1 MPKPPAILT
10 SDGKNITGQ
19 TLVLTRAGLDL
30 RLDLAADQEL
40 DGTSI
45 LSLDPAPGSESS
57 VGMVTL
63 SGTVSCD
70 LGAFPNSSAVSWL
83 LADWGSERPL
93 ASIQVQTATAAKAR
107 VKVFSNGGWSPLYP
121 IDIIATGS
129 VQGFNPVVAG
139 KVLIE
144 LVTSGQYPGLWNP
157 APAVVI
163 GLILKAVTL
172 PGDLSLTVAGQA
184 VGSRLSG
191 LLPAAGAPVEGFA
204 AAVNAYLADPKSV
217 RPVPLHFSAG
227 LPGRLQAQ
235 FSPVA
240 VTLIRQ
246 LDGNANEGLSL
257 SWQGRAGESAGS
269 HGEAQSG
276 VSLPDGALLQEFGF
290 IVDVELLPETLLF
303 PPTPKATGRA
313 QLAAPLACVAQGF
326 HTDPQ
331 GPALSGLDLNLR
343 PRGQDLEATLALHPE
358 LHGRPAPVPYS
369 GAVLPIRWP
378 AGADPRGADG
388 WLRLT
393 LPRPVQLPDANWWTV
408 LTVQQGE
415 AFWNLAVEPAEG
427 VGACLYR
434 KGEGAWLIRGG
445 QEWAQTRLRVASPEL
460 KALTNVTVQR
470 GNTQVSLSVDE
481 AGRVRAELADLD
493 MLNSDKSA
501 GLEIRFEAVAAG
513 HITLRGLRVVY
524 R

>member
-204 AAVNAYLADPKSV
+204 V
-217 RPVPLHFSAG
+217 
-227 LPGRLQAQ
+227 
-235 FSPVA
+235 
-240 VTLIRQ
+240 
-246 LDGNANEGLSL
+246 
-257 SWQGRAGESAGS
+257 
-269 HGEAQSG
+269 
-276 VSLPDGALLQEFGF
+276 
-290 IVDVELLPETLLF
+290 
-303 PPTPKATGRA
+303 ATGR
-313 QLAAPLACVAQGF
+313 LAC
-326 HTDPQ
+326 
-331 GPALSGLDLNLR
+331 PAL
-343 PRGQDLEATLALHPE
+343 PGQRQTFICVA
-358 LHGRPAPVPYS
+358 
-369 GAVLPIRWP
+369 
-378 AGADPRGADG
+378 
-388 WLRLT
+388 
-393 LPRPVQLPDANWWTV
+393 VQLPD
-408 LTVQQGE
+408 QGHG
-415 AFWNLAVEPAEG
+415 NG
-427 VGACLYR
+427 R
-434 KGEGAWLIRGG
+434 KLRL
-445 QEWAQTRLRVASPEL
+445 QTARQPRR
-460 KALTNVTVQR
+460 KMQ
-470 GNTQVSLSVDE
+470 
-481 AGRVRAELADLD
+481 
-493 MLNSDKSA
+493 
-501 GLEIRFEAVAAG
+501 G
-513 HITLRGLRVVY
+513 HGTD
-524 R
+524 